1 MGEFRFFCDKSA
13 SSPAAMFASID
24 ADGDGNLTLEE
35 LTEAL
40 KLRPELDGLLH
51 LGLKSRSV
59 EDCFKEMD
67 LDGDG
72 AFQYEE
78 FKFFCDKSASS
89 PAIVFAP
96 IDADGDGN
104 LTLEELAAALK
115 LRPELDGLLHLG
127 LKARSLEDC
136 FKEMDLD
143 GDGAIQLDEFR
154 FFCDKSASSPAAMF
168 ASIDADGD
176 GNL

>member
-1 MGEFRFFCDKSA
+1 MQL
-13 SSPAAMFASID
+13 SPRILPLD
-24 ADGDGNLTLEE
+24 VPLTRLVRWQEE

-72 AFQYEE
+72 AIQYEE

-89 PAIVFAP
+89 PAIVFAS

-104 LTLEELAAALK
+104 LTLVSPSSAQGNWWCAARGNCFCAVIVAGGTGGRTEASAGAR
-115 LRPELDGLLHLG
+115 RPPAPWTE
-127 LKARSLEDC
+127 
-136 FKEMDLD
+136 
-143 GDGAIQLDEFR
+143 
-154 FFCDKSASSPAAMF
+154 SPQP
-168 ASIDADGD
+168 
-176 GNL
+176 